1 MSLLSNVLLT
11 LAISLNGAAPEEGWP
26 QFRGPAGDGQLKEV
40 AFPTKWDEETN
51 IAWKVPIPGAG
62 WSQPVVTNG
71 RIYVTT
77 AVSDTPDKPKN
88 MSQGVSDTRS
98 MFGNTK
104 PPETVYR
111 WELICLDQKTG
122 QILWEKVAAEQRPGI
137 PIHPSNTYATETPA
151 TDGKHVFAYFAPIG
165 KVVSFDLDGNLIWEV
180 DVGVRPI
187 ANGMGTGSSPMV
199 LDGKL
204 ILQSDNEEKSF
215 LLALDGS
222 TGKEDWRVDRG
233 KGTSWSSPYLWRN
246 KDRAEL
252 IACGAN
258 KVESYDP
265 SNGTLLWKS
274 GSIRSGFSASP
285 VGNAEMLFVGN
296 SPPLSTSPLLAVK
309 AGASGD
315 ITLAK
320 GAKSSE
326 WTPWSRLKSG
336 PGLSSPVVA
345 GDLLYIATDSFLNC
359 YDTKSGERLYRE
371 RLPEG
376 RHIVACPWVGGDKLF
391 FLDEE
396 GRTFVVKAGPAF
408 ELLNVNK
415 LEDTFW
421 ASPAIAGDLLL
432 LRGVDK
438 LYAIKAAGK

>member
-1 MSLLSNVLLT
+1 MSLLTTT
-11 LAISLNGAAPEEGWP
+11 LAGWIFTTLAAAPENSWP

-40 AFPTKWDEETN
+40 RFPTKWDESTN

-62 WSQPVVTNG
+62 WSQPVVTG
-71 RIYVTT
+71 DKIFVTT
-77 AVSDTPDKPKN
+77 AVSEKSEKPKN
-88 MSQGVSDTRS
+88 MSQGTSDTRS

-111 WELICLDQKTG
+111 WEVICLDAKTG
-122 QILWEKVAAEQRPGI
+122 QILWEKVAAEQKPGI

-180 DVGVRPI
+180 NVGVGPI
-187 ANGMGTGSSPMV
+187 ANGMGTGSSPIT

-222 TGKEDWRVDRG
+222 TGKEDWKVERG
-233 KGTSWSSPYLWRN
+233 KGTSWSSPYVWRN
-246 KDRAEL
+246 KDREEL
-252 IACGAN
+252 IVCGAS

-265 SNGTLLWKS
+265 ASGKLLWNS
-274 GSIRSGFSASP
+274 TSIKSGFSASP
-285 VGNAEMLFVGN
+285 VGNSEMLFVGN

-309 AGASGD
+309 AGATGD
-315 ITLAK
+315 ITLPK
-320 GAKSSE
+320 GTKSSE

-336 PGLSSPVVA
+336 PGLSSPILV

-371 RLPEG
+371 RLPEA
-376 RHIVACPWVGGDKLF
+376 RHIVACPWVAGDEIF
-391 FLDEE
+391 FLDED
-396 GRTFVVKAGPAF
+396 GHTFVVKAGPAF
-408 ELLNVNK
+408 QLLGVNK
-415 LEDTFW
+415 LDDVFW
-421 ASPAIAGDLLL
+421 ASPAIAGDMVL

-438 LYAIKAAGK
+438 LYAIRQVK